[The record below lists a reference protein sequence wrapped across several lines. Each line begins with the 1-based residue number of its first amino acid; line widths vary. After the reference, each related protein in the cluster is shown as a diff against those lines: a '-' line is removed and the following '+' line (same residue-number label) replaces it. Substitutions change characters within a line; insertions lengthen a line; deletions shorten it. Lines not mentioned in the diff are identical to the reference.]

1 MRFILSQQQFNHQP
15 YVPDPIGIVAKTI
28 EYQRSLTQE
37 KRIENL
43 KGNLEFWEYWLTR
56 AGTKGNGCTRLD
68 LMDEQML
75 DLLAGDIA
83 AIQVAMGFK

>member
-15 YVPDPIGIVAKTI
+15 YVPDPIAIMAKTV
-28 EYQRSLTQE
+28 EYQKT
-37 KRIENL
+37 IAPENRGKHL